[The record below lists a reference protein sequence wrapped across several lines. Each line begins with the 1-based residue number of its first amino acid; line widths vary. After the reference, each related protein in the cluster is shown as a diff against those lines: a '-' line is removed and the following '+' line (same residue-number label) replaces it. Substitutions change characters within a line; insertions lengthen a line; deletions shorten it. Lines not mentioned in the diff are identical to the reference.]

1 MSLLCFLSLIYYSA
15 VCDCMSLFQ
24 DQEFHE
30 SDLFD
35 DMITSRSNDAS
46 DVSFK

>member
-1 MSLLCFLSLIYYSA
+1 VHCI
-15 VCDCMSLFQ
+15 VCFQ
-24 DQEFHE
+24 DQEFHD

-46 DVSFK
+46 DVSFDPEK